1 MKPLGKVLQQ
11 ADLISS
17 EQVEIALKEQ
27 TLVHGLRFGEILAS
41 HGWLKQKTADF
52 FSQQWTVILKQK
64 PKQPLGKYLEAAGLL
79 NEHQIRTI
87 LAEQSQKNL
96 RFGELA
102 VLKGWLKPT
111 TIKFFLEHLALPQ
124 WQQHIWQQEK
134 TSNHESLV
142 QLEQLHLG
150 MVVPQQNNLKNSN
163 SIEKSVLAPKLV
175 EQESSN
181 LRLFSRSTIKLFKL
195 DQKANCPEVVLAEVL
210 FWTDGQPILTQKLC
224 QLLAETEGIIAPGKE
239 AATVQQLVQ
248 TRLINDWETQ
258 VTAEHFQEIKE
269 SIIHNQQCD
278 PLLLLELYKLVWQQG
293 EVAIDHSP
301 QQTQLLHLG
310 LVVQQKDLLKLG
322 NRIYQLIFDLNWVEL
337 ELSQFRLFSCNTI
350 KLFKLDEKAN
360 CPEVV
365 LAEVLFWTDGQPILT
380 QKLCQLLAETE
391 GIIAP
396 GEEATIV
403 QQLAQNGLINDWENQ
418 VAAEHFQEMKESIIS
433 NQQCDPLLLLEMY
446 RLVWQQ
452 GEVAIDHSPEQAE
465 LLHLGLVV
473 QQQDLLKLG
482 NRIYQSVFNRNWLE
496 QELARLR
503 LFSHNTIKLFKL
515 DEKTNCPQVVLAE
528 VFFWTDGQPILAQ
541 KLCQLLAESEGI
553 IAPGEEATTVQQLVQ
568 SRLIDNWETQVAAEH
583 LQQIK
588 KSIIHNQQCDPL
600 LLLELYKLVWQ
611 QGEVAIDH
619 SPQQTQ
625 LLHLGLLVQQK
636 DLLKLGNRI
645 YQSVFNLNWV
655 EQELDKIL
663 EPSFAETTIY
673 NNQISSSNTW
683 NYGNT
688 AAPESR
694 VTRRFWVLVAIA
706 GLMLC
711 GSGLMVLGFSVF
723 KWLQI
728 EIIFKRGNE
737 LLYQGEYQQA
747 IAQYN
752 NILKIDSN
760 YYQSW
765 TNRGYALARMKDYK
779 QMLQSCS
786 TATLINPEAVYA
798 WNCRGEAL
806 YNLKQYNE
814 AIAAFEQA
822 IMLNSKDPVFW
833 INKTEVLLASKQP
846 DKALSAVNQAIELL
860 KVEPQNANAK
870 ELAVAFSYQAKVLL
884 QKQQYQAALEAY
896 EQALKYDSKY
906 FAALRGKG
914 IALQGLN
921 RDDQAIAQ
929 FYLLL
934 DRPQLTNNQKAE
946 TWYYLGLS
954 LCKFRQNTRAI
965 AAFDQAL
972 KLKPDYQAPA
982 QAKQACSQ

>member
-1 MKPLGKVLQQ
+1 M
-11 ADLISS
+11 
-17 EQVEIALKEQ
+17 
-27 TLVHGLRFGEILAS
+27 
-41 HGWLKQKTADF
+41 
-52 FSQQWTVILKQK
+52 
-64 PKQPLGKYLEAAGLL
+64 
-79 NEHQIRTI
+79 
-87 LAEQSQKNL
+87 
-96 RFGELA
+96 
-102 VLKGWLKPT
+102 
-111 TIKFFLEHLALPQ
+111 
-124 WQQHIWQQEK
+124 
-134 TSNHESLV
+134 

-150 MVVPQQNNLKNSN
+150 MVVPQQNNLETSN
-163 SIEKSVLAPKLV
+163 SIEQSLLAPKLV

-181 LRLFSRSTIKLFKL
+181 FRLFSRSTIKLFKL
-195 DQKANCPEVVLAEVL
+195 DEKANCPEVVLAEVLFWTDGQPILTQKLCQLIAESEGIIAPGKEAATVQQLVQTRLINDWENQLAAEHLQEIRESIIHHQQCDPLLLLELYKLVWQQGEVAIDHSPQQTQLLHLGLVVQQQDLLKLGNRIYQSVFNLNWVELELSQFRLFSYNTIKLFKLDEKANCPEVVLAEVL

-224 QLLAETEGIIAPGKE
+224 QLLAESESIIAPGKEAATVQQLVQTRLINDWENQLAAEHLQEIRESIIHNQQCDPLLLLELYKLVWQQGEIARDHSPQQTQLLHLGLVVQQQDLLKLGNRIYQSVFNLNWVELELSQFRLFSYNTIKLFKLDEKANCPEVVLAEVLFWTDGQPILTQKLCQLIAESEGIIAPGKE

-248 TRLINDWETQ
+248 TRLINDGENQ
-258 VTAEHFQEIKE
+258 LAAEHLQELRE

-310 LVVQQKDLLKLG
+310 LVVQQ
-322 NRIYQLIFDLNWVEL
+322 
-337 ELSQFRLFSCNTI
+337 
-350 KLFKLDEKAN
+350 
-360 CPEVV
+360 
-365 LAEVLFWTDGQPILT
+365 
-380 QKLCQLLAETE
+380 
-391 GIIAP
+391 
-396 GEEATIV
+396 
-403 QQLAQNGLINDWENQ
+403 
-418 VAAEHFQEMKESIIS
+418 
-433 NQQCDPLLLLEMY
+433 
-446 RLVWQQ
+446 
-452 GEVAIDHSPEQAE
+452 
-465 LLHLGLVV
+465 
-473 QQQDLLKLG
+473 QD
-482 NRIYQSVFNRNWLE
+482 S
-496 QELARLR
+496 
-503 LFSHNTIKLFKL
+503 
-515 DEKTNCPQVVLAE
+515 
-528 VFFWTDGQPILAQ
+528 
-541 KLCQLLAESEGI
+541 
-553 IAPGEEATTVQQLVQ
+553 
-568 SRLIDNWETQVAAEH
+568 
-583 LQQIK
+583 
-588 KSIIHNQQCDPL
+588 
-600 LLLELYKLVWQ
+600 
-611 QGEVAIDH
+611 
-619 SPQQTQ
+619 
-625 LLHLGLLVQQK
+625 
-636 DLLKLGNRI
+636 LKLGNRI

-663 EPSFAETTIY
+663 DPSFAETTIY
-673 NNQISSSNTW
+673 NNPITSSNTW
-683 NYGNT
+683 NYGAT
-688 AAPESR
+688 APPESR
-694 VTRRFWVLVAIA
+694 VTQRFWVLVAIA

-833 INKTEVLLASKQP
+833 INKTEVLIASKQQ
-846 DKALSAVNQAIELL
+846 DKALGAVNQAIKLL
-860 KVEPQNANAK
+860 KVEPQNGSAQ
-870 ELAVAFSYQAKVLL
+870 ELAIAFSYQAKVLL

-896 EQALKYDSKY
+896 EQSLKYNPKY

-929 FYLLL
+929 FYQLL

-954 LCKFRQNTRAI
+954 LCKFRQTTRAM

-972 KLKPDYQAPA
+972 KLKPDYQAA
-982 QAKQACSQ
+982 VLAKQVCSN